1 MGGPLEVRTKAF
13 ALRIIRLFTALPPT
27 ELARVL
33 GKQLLRSGTSV
44 GANYREGMHARSPA
58 EFITKLEIG
67 LMEMSETAYWLELL
81 VEAGI
86 FPSEQLADLLDESGQ
101 IKAMLIASINTT
113 KARL

>member
-1 MGGPLEVRTKAF
+1 
-13 ALRIIRLFTALPPT
+13 
-27 ELARVL
+27 
-33 GKQLLRSGTSV
+33 
-44 GANYREGMHARSPA
+44 
-58 EFITKLEIG
+58 
-67 LMEMSETAYWLELL
+67 MEMSETAYWLELL